1 MTARNS
7 GKHALGHDPDEVGTV
22 GHTFQTVDG
31 SKILWY
37 PALRVGQLYVGIAAE
52 VGTMLK
58 VPTGVIDNERLGGSD
73 VELDTFQQFTQAAY
87 DWYCGTNHFVLHG
100 LVRGMLLPS
109 IVMLENGGGS
119 ITRTPQGEADLFDDY
134 DLYVRAM

>member
-1 MTARNS
+1 MTARTA
-7 GKHALGHDPDEVGTV
+7 GRQAPGHDPDEVGTL
-22 GHTFQTVDG
+22 GHPFQTVDG

-52 VGTMLK
+52 VGALLN
-58 VPTGVIDNERLGGSD
+58 VPTGLIDNERLGGSD
-73 VELDTFQQFTQAAY
+73 VELDTFRQFTQAVY
-87 DWYCGTNHFVLHG
+87 DRYCGTNHLVLHG

-119 ITRTPQGEADLFDDY
+119 ITRTLQDEADLFDDY
-134 DLYVRAM
+134 DLYKRRM